1 MELKQAERITIITA
15 GLNNY
20 YPFIILYFGLFSK
33 KPSCLDLLLRL
44 AVLSGQALFKYRKVA
59 AVPVPE
65 TTARVVPAPGSV
77 PHFLFRAA
85 PAP

>member
-1 MELKQAERITIITA
+1 MELKQAERITKITA

-20 YPFIILYFGLFSK
+20 YLFIILYFGLFSK

-59 AVPVPE
+59 VVPE
-65 TTARVVPAPGSV
+65 KTARAMFVPD
-77 PHFLFRAA
+77 
-85 PAP
+85 